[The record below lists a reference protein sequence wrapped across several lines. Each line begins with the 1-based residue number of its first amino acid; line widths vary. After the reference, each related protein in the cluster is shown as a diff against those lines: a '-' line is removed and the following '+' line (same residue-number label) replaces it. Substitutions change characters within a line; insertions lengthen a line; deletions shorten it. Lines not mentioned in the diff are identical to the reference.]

1 MTPTLSQRVASVK
14 PSATMALDAQVKA
27 IKAEGRDIIGLV
39 AGEPDFATPK
49 HVVDAAERAMRSG
62 HTKYTPVGGAPE
74 LVEAVQTKF
83 RRDNAL
89 EFSAREILI
98 SSGAKQ
104 SCYNLCQA
112 LLNPGDE
119 VVIPAPY
126 WVSYADMARLAG
138 GLPKI
143 VATRP
148 ERRFLMTADELDS
161 ALGDNTRLV
170 FLNSP
175 NNPAG
180 TAYSETQLAELASV
194 LGRYPNALILA
205 DDIYEHIYWADFPF
219 RTLLNVAPDL
229 GHRIVTVNGVS
240 KAYAMTGWRIGY
252 AAGPSEVIA
261 AMSTIQSQSTSNP
274 CSVSQ
279 AAAIAALVGDQ
290 SELPT
295 RAATYRNRHDRVL
308 DAIADIQ
315 GIHAQRGDGT
325 FYCFI
330 DARETIARLGLSD
343 DSALA
348 AWLIEEAQVA
358 LVPGSAFGVSGY
370 LRLSY
375 ATDEETLERGL
386 GRLHAALS

>member
-1 MTPTLSQRVASVK
+1 
-14 PSATMALDAQVKA
+14 MALDAKVKTM
-27 IKAEGRDIIGLV
+27 KANGRDIVGLV

-49 HVVDAAERAMRSG
+49 HVVEAAEEAMRSG
-62 HTKYTPVGGAPE
+62 HTKYTPVGGVPE
-74 LVEAVQTKF
+74 LIEAVQTKF
-83 RRDNAL
+83 RRDNSL
-89 EFSAREILI
+89 EFSPQEILV
-98 SSGAKQ
+98 SCGAKQ

-138 GLPKI
+138 GLPRI
-143 VATRP
+143 VATQP

-161 ALGDNTRLV
+161 ALNDKTRLV

-180 TAYSETQLAELASV
+180 TAYCGTQLAELASV
-194 LGRYPNALILA
+194 LDRYPKVAVLS
-205 DDIYEHIYWADFPF
+205 DDIYEHIYWADSPF
-219 RTLLNVAPDL
+219 QTLLNVAPSL
-229 GHRIVTVNGVS
+229 TGRIVTVNGVS

-252 AAGPSEVIA
+252 AAGPREVIA

-290 SELPT
+290 SGLRV
-295 RAATYRNRHDRVL
+295 RAATYRNRQDRVL
-308 DAIADIQ
+308 AAIADIP
-315 GIHAQRGDGT
+315 GMSAQRGDGT

-343 DSALA
+343 DPALA
-348 AWLIEEAQVA
+348 AWLLEEAQLA

-375 ATDEETLERGL
+375 ATDEETLEQGL